1 MPRRRLIHSKQ
12 PASGATC
19 AKSAERKSASRHH
32 ALSPILFDHARALK
46 MNPVTMGMRGWGN
59 GYNDSLVLLFVV
71 ELLFESFKPSFE
83 VGVLSVA
90 FAGIGL
96 EVVDLFLLGFDCFHD
111 DGDDANIID
120 RLTALLISEHKIG
133 ENCFDSLSEEAEL
146 VSFAETHAG
155 NMLPVEHDAAH
166 GENVLQRVW

>member
-1 MPRRRLIHSKQ
+1 
-12 PASGATC
+12 
-19 AKSAERKSASRHH
+19 
-32 ALSPILFDHARALK
+32 
-46 MNPVTMGMRGWGN
+46 MGMRGWGN

-111 DGDDANIID
+111 DGDDAVIVD
-120 RLTALLISEHKIG
+120 RLVTLFVRLDEFRESLLDLLGDKPNLVAVAESILLEFVVALFIR
-133 ENCFDSLSEEAEL
+133 
-146 VSFAETHAG
+146 
-155 NMLPVEHDAAH
+155 DAAQLEQRINPH
-166 GENVLQRVW
+166 ISYAHRESMTEVLHAAC